1 MTRWNPLLNPGA
13 VFVNGKEQESP
24 ANACMSLSQC
34 WEEGRRV
41 REKEEGGRN
50 AVWAL
55 SSAALPPGRNEIP
68 QAQRLRSSLL
78 FPQGKGNTRPN
89 AALGS

>member
-24 ANACMSLSQC
+24 ANACMSLSRC

-50 AVWAL
+50 VSGLCLQLPSPQAGMKFPKHNDF
-55 SSAALPPGRNEIP
+55 AALC
-68 QAQRLRSSLL
+68 SSCTARVTL
-78 FPQGKGNTRPN
+78 
-89 AALGS
+89 ALTLP

>member
-24 ANACMSLSQC
+24 ANACMSLSRC

-55 SSAALPPGRNEIP
+55 SSAALP
-68 QAQRLRSSLL
+68 RSSLL
-78 FPQGKGNTRPN
+78 FPHGKGNTSPN
-89 AALGS
+89 AALGSRSCLKGAPDMR